1 MSPVIDFLHGR
12 LVEKSPAAV
21 TVQVAGLGFRINVPF
36 STYEAL
42 PTEGT
47 EVRLHTHLHVRE
59 DEMSL
64 YGFASASER
73 TLFRMLLGVSRIGP
87 MVALR
92 VLSGCRPEDFKR
104 YVLDGDADS
113 LQSLVK
119 GIGAKTAKRLV
130 VELQGPI
137 EDLAVATDAVDAGS
151 TVRDAVQALVALG
164 ESRASAERSVRAAV
178 DKLGAD
184 ADLQEIVEEAL
195 SG

>member
-1 MSPVIDFLHGR
+1 MIDFLHGR
-12 LVEKSPAAV
+12 LVEKGPAAV
-21 TVQVAGLGFRINVPF
+21 TVQVAGIGLRVSVPF

-42 PTEGT
+42 PAEGS

-64 YGFASASER
+64 YGFASEAER
-73 TLFRMLLGVSRIGP
+73 ALFRMLLGVSRIGP

-104 YVLDGDADS
+104 YVLDGDADA

-130 VELQGPI
+130 LELQGPI
-137 EDLAVATDAVDAGS
+137 EDLAVAAEAPAAG
-151 TVRDAVQALVALG
+151 VARDAVQALMALG
-164 ESRASAERSVRAAV
+164 EPRAAAERAVRAAV
-178 DKLGAD
+178 EKLGID
-184 ADLQEIVEEAL
+184 ADLQRIVEEAL

>member
-1 MSPVIDFLHGR
+1 MIDFLHGR

-21 TVQVAGLGFRINVPF
+21 TVEIAGVGFHVSVPF

-42 PTEGT
+42 PPEGAD
-47 EVRLHTHLHVRE
+47 VRLCTHLHVRE

-64 YGFASASER
+64 YGFASESER
-73 TLFRMLLGVSRIGP
+73 ALFRMLLGVSRIGP

-104 YVLDGDADS
+104 YVLSGDADA

-119 GIGAKTAKRLV
+119 GIGTKTAKRLI

-137 EDLAVATDAVDAGS
+137 EDLPVAAEAAAGGS
-151 TVRDAVQALVALG
+151 TARDAVQALVALG
-164 ESRASAERSVRAAV
+164 ESRAAAERAVRAAV
-178 DKLGAD
+178 EKLGAE
-184 ADLQEIVEEAL
+184 ADLQQIVEEAL